1 MKMMNNSL
9 DATLLFTLIA
19 AFAAGLA
26 LGAFYFTALWRTV
39 RQLPVTNSPASLM
52 IGSFILRMAV
62 VMAGFYFIMGTGH
75 WERLAAAMLGF
86 IIVRKILTYRL
97 GPQNA
102 VETVHLNKS
111 GIKAA

>member
-1 MKMMNNSL
+1 MMMNSILNP
-9 DATLLFTLIA
+9 AMLFPAIV

-39 RQLPVTNSPASLM
+39 RRLPKAHSPARLM
-52 IGSFILRMAV
+52 LGSFIIRMAV
-62 VMAGFYFIMGTGH
+62 VMAGFYLIMNGGH

-97 GPQNA
+97 GPQNT
-102 VETVHLNKS
+102 VETVNLNKS
-111 GIKAA
+111 GINAA

>member
-1 MKMMNNSL
+1 MMNNLLNPAIMFSL
-9 DATLLFTLIA
+9 LV

-26 LGAFYFTALWRTV
+26 LGAFYFIALWRTV
-39 RQLPVTNSPASLM
+39 RQLPIAKSPARLM
-52 IGSFILRMAV
+52 LGSFIIRMAV
-62 VMAGFYFIMGTGH
+62 VVAGFYLIMSEGH

-102 VETVHLNKS
+102 VETVNLNKS
-111 GIKAA
+111 RINAA

>member
-1 MKMMNNSL
+1 MKMMNSL
-9 DATLLFTLIA
+9 LNPEILFPLIV

-39 RQLPVTNSPASLM
+39 RKLPEAQSPAGVML
-52 IGSFILRMAV
+52 GSFILRMAV
-62 VMAGFYFIMGTGH
+62 VMAGFYLIMTGGH
-75 WERLAAAMLGF
+75 WERLAAAMIGF
-86 IIVRKILTYRL
+86 LIIRKILTYRL
-97 GPQNA
+97 RPQNA

>member
-1 MKMMNNSL
+1 MMNNLLNPAIMFSL
-9 DATLLFTLIA
+9 LV

-26 LGAFYFTALWRTV
+26 LGAFYFIALWRTV
-39 RQLPVTNSPASLM
+39 RQLPIAKSPARLM
-52 IGSFILRMAV
+52 LGSFIIRMAV
-62 VMAGFYFIMGTGH
+62 VVAGFYLIMSEGH

-102 VETVHLNKS
+102 VEMVKLNKS
-111 GIKAA
+111 GINTA